1 VIVAGSEPQ
10 RRKTMMMITPQTTVY
25 ELITAYPFLVEEFT
39 ERYPKFAA
47 LNNPAMRAMVA
58 RVATLER
65 VADVVGVPVSKF
77 LQDVAEII
85 RRRTVEEVTQD
96 VAEIP
101 RLEGENSLLD

>member
-1 VIVAGSEPQ
+1 MVS
-10 RRKTMMMITPQTTVY
+10 ITAKTTVH
-25 ELITAYPFLVEEFT
+25 ELITVYPFLVDEFT

-85 RRRTVEEVTQD
+85 RRRTGDEVTQE
-96 VAEIP
+96 VT
-101 RLEGENSLLD
+101 